1 MSFCRVSLLGNLG
14 SDPETRYT
22 PNGAMNVRFNIA
34 VNPFRRRS
42 DTEDPKPVW
51 YRVTAWDRH
60 AETLDKLV
68 QQGNLNKGGLLYVE
82 GKLDVSQFVGN
93 DGQTRQSLDVTLSAW
108 EFASS
113 GNRDQ
118 QSQGG
123 QGSGGYSQ
131 NQGQQN
137 QNQGQQNRGQQ
148 DYADQSSG
156 GFDDDPGP
164 SNIDDVPF

>member
-113 GNRDQ
+113 GTRDQ
-118 QSQGG
+118 PNQGGG
-123 QGSGGYSQ
+123 QGSGGFSQ
-131 NQGQQN
+131 NQGQ

-148 DYADQSSG
+148 DYGNQSSG
-156 GFDDDPGP
+156 GFEDDPGP